1 MKDTPDF
8 VDSSGRTAEDGITPY
23 GINYELF
30 IISVY
35 VGLWVKICEKS
46 QKNAGNPAKLP
57 WSHRINPHKNTRW
70 FGVFLGRLT
79 G

>member
-8 VDSSGRTAEDGITPY
+8 MDSLGCRAEDGITPY

-46 QKNAGNPAKLP
+46 QKNADNPAKLP
-57 WSHRINPHKNTRW
+57 
-70 FGVFLGRLT
+70 
-79 G
+79 